1 MSFFGLKKGQD
12 LENQAAHPH
21 QDIPRCNPPPPQR
34 ELGLVTALVLQNIL
48 PYDDVR
54 LKQKCKD
61 EILKKHRNNTYK
73 NNPKILDQILS
84 TRENGSS
91 LASTI
96 ATDGNGLNYYTKRL
110 ECLHDSSQTFKL
122 VEPHIARLPRTRS
135 KNRGVEVLG
144 THSTKCRSKCATEP
158 FKTLTLF
165 LTFRYPA
172 KTLFHDPYLFLFAK
186 EIFVFL
192 FIQPQASTQASLP
205 ILF

>member
-1 MSFFGLKKGQD
+1 M
-12 LENQAAHPH
+12 
-21 QDIPRCNPPPPQR
+21 
-34 ELGLVTALVLQNIL
+34 
-48 PYDDVR
+48 
-54 LKQKCKD
+54 
-61 EILKKHRNNTYK
+61 
-73 NNPKILDQILS
+73 NPKILDQILS

-122 VEPHIARLPRTRS
+122 SRMTSKKENLLLRVEPYIARLPGTRS
-135 KNRGVEVLG
+135 KNCGVEVLG

-186 EIFVFL
+186 EILSF